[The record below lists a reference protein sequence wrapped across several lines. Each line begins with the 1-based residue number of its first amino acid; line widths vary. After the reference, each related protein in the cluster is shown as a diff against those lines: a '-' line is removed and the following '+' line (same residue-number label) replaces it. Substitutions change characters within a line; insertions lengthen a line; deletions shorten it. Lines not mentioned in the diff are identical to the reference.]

1 MFREK
6 FDIHK
11 RTTPNTENY
20 TALLREIKDYPRGK
34 KKKQCIV
41 SMDWNVSCQE
51 DVSGVLIKIKGS
63 LCKAIVG
70 TKMQS
75 FNSSNRDSEASILLE
90 QNLESKAFHKQI
102 AHWP

>member
-6 FDIHK
+6 SDIHK

-34 KKKQCIV
+34 KKQCNV
-41 SMDWNVSCQE
+41 SMDWNVSCYE

-63 LCKAIVG
+63 LRKAMVG
-70 TKMQS
+70 TKIHVKYRFRIS
-75 FNSSNRDSEASILLE
+75 
-90 QNLESKAFHKQI
+90 QNNCEK
-102 AHWP
+102 